1 MERVTDLVSEKK
13 QDPDSDPLKEAIRRG
28 HLKQIQMYVSNNK
41 KMYVSETTD
50 PDAVV
55 KVLECSN
62 SRVNFCRADC
72 F

>member
-1 MERVTDLVSEKK
+1 M
-13 QDPDSDPLKEAIRRG
+13 
-28 HLKQIQMYVSNNK
+28 KQIQMYVSNNK
-41 KMYVSETTD
+41 NIQMYVSETTD